1 MHRHSNQETVEAQR
15 ILMLQQ
21 TPPTCHLQQDW
32 KIKVNIILN
41 TALVVYI
48 FLFVEITFNLC
59 HKLWNDVTDYG
70 ESTKVKFNANLRL
83 TNGDE
88 TSNSYSTSDSLLPN
102 KSKSTKKIAF
112 EIDVSH
118 KKNGSLDRYKYII
131 LYGVKLDIT

>member
-1 MHRHSNQETVEAQR
+1 MSSTTRLKNKGEYNFEYSTSAWAYPN
-15 ILMLQQ
+15 
-21 TPPTCHLQQDW
+21 
-32 KIKVNIILN
+32 
-41 TALVVYI
+41 YS
-48 FLFVEITFNLC
+48 VEITFNLC

-70 ESTKVKFNANLRL
+70 ESTKVKFNSNLRL

-118 KKNGSLDRYKYII
+118 KKNGSLERYN
-131 LYGVKLDIT
+131 

>member
-32 KIKVNIILN
+32 KIKVNIIWIQHSWLSIS
-41 TALVVYI
+41 I
-48 FLFVEITFNLC
+48 FLSVEITFNLC

-118 KKNGSLDRYKYII
+118 KKNGSLERYI
-131 LYGVKLDIT
+131 

>member
-1 MHRHSNQETVEAQR
+1 MSSTTRLKNKGEYNFEYSTSGWAY
-15 ILMLQQ
+15 
-21 TPPTCHLQQDW
+21 T
-32 KIKVNIILN
+32 
-41 TALVVYI
+41 YI
-48 FLFVEITFNLC
+48 FVFVEITFNLC

-118 KKNGSLDRYKYII
+118 KKNGSLERY
-131 LYGVKLDIT
+131 T